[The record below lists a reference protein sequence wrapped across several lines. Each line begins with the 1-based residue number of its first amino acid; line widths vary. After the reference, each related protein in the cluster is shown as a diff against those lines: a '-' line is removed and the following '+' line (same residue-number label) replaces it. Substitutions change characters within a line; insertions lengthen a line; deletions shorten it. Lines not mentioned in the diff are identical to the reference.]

1 MRLFFYGLKVEIYGL
16 FIVLRRCR
24 VGSLIMLLFRSEG
37 MMEVL
42 ASSREF
48 LVTLSREKEGLDLIF
63 YIWTMLGMTGFL
75 R

>member
-1 MRLFFYGLKVEIYGL
+1 MFLFK
-16 FIVLRRCR
+16 
-24 VGSLIMLLFRSEG
+24 SDG

-48 LVTLSREKEGLDLIF
+48 LVTLSSEKEGFDLIF